1 MDLKIQSGPGSS
13 LGPSSE
19 SGGLDKRGQKLL
31 RVRAWG
37 SGDPTHGCP
46 CPPQP
51 MSSGHTHFTA
61 HSTDTVKAP
70 SSTAHTCLQ
79 AIHLFPQCTSVYTA
93 PKPYPLPW
101 ATNSLYCQP
110 FRQPD
115 PVYTAGPRP
124 HLLNP
129 LAWAPLV
136 MRRGKRR
143 GVSVKLP
150 FPTALASLGQRKPRG
165 LNPLQIQL
173 LGTAL
178 VGGSCP
184 LFSADRLIR
193 GWGVS
198 WAKSS
203 ATQAAAAWAGEGWGS
218 CWEETSVPCL
228 AF

>member
-1 MDLKIQSGPGSS
+1 MSQRTGGWGDVGTIAQGNNGRLERHVDLKIQSWSGSS

-37 SGDPTHGCP
+37 SGDPIHGCP

-61 HSTDTVKAP
+61 HSTDTAKAP
-70 SSTAHTCLQ
+70 ISTAHTCLQ
-79 AIHLFPQCTSVYTA
+79 AIHLLQQCTSVYTA

-115 PVYTAGPRP
+115 PVYTVGPRP

-129 LAWAPLV
+129 LA
-136 MRRGKRR
+136 
-143 GVSVKLP
+143 
-150 FPTALASLGQRKPRG
+150 
-165 LNPLQIQL
+165 
-173 LGTAL
+173 
-178 VGGSCP
+178 
-184 LFSADRLIR
+184 
-193 GWGVS
+193 
-198 WAKSS
+198 
-203 ATQAAAAWAGEGWGS
+203 
-218 CWEETSVPCL
+218 
-228 AF
+228 